1 MINLVKFKKKH
12 IMAQMR
18 NVTKIYPGIIAV
30 DNVTMDFREGEI
42 HGIIGKNG
50 AGKTTLVNIFS
61 GVTAPDEGEIIIK
74 NKIFKKLSRI
84 EAKSQG
90 IDIVTQEPQI
100 VPMNTVFENLY
111 LPDFILKKN
120 GSIDWKKIKMGT
132 IRILKE
138 VGLNIDINIRMN
150 DLSISMQQLL
160 AIIKSFY
167 INNSPII
174 VLDESSASL
183 SEFDREILFNI
194 IRRKKEKKAIIY
206 ISHRTDEILNICDVV
221 TVLRD
226 GKRIKTESVINLD
239 KEKISSLIIGDAK
252 RLDFKINKKDLG
264 STKEQAKE
272 KKILNLENLKFVG
285 KYENINLVVHQGEI
299 VGLAGLRGS
308 GRTEIMKAIAG
319 IDPPY
324 SGKIKING
332 KEVKFVRPDQAHQE
346 KVVYLP
352 EEREREGI
360 IDILSVESNLS
371 ILVLKR
377 LRNKFGMI
385 IKYKEGNLSKKL
397 IKKFEIK
404 CFSQEQ
410 EVKYLSGGNKQKVVL
425 GKIYSD
431 NPILYLLDEPTKGI
445 DISTK
450 MVILK
455 IIKKELTK
463 NAGIV
468 MTSPGLEDLMKI
480 CDKIVIL
487 FEGKIIDVVYQKDF
501 DERKIYLGM
510 QGLIKN
516 YDVTIGGN

>member
-1 MINLVKFKKKH
+1 MVNSDKFKKKR
-12 IMAQMR
+12 ILAQIR
-18 NVTKIYPGIIAV
+18 NLTKVYPGVIAV
-30 DNVTMDFREGEI
+30 DNVYMDFREGEI

-50 AGKTTLVNIFS
+50 AGKTTLVSVFS
-61 GVTAPDEGEIIIK
+61 GIIPPDKGEIIIR

-100 VPMNTVFENLY
+100 IPMNTVFENLY
-111 LPDFILKKN
+111 LPDFILKNN
-120 GSIDWKKIKMGT
+120 GSIDWEKIKMRT
-132 IRILKE
+132 MKILKE
-138 VGLNIDINIRMN
+138 VGLDIDINMRMN

-183 SEFDREILFNI
+183 SEFDREILFSI

-239 KEKISSLIIGDAK
+239 KEKISSLIIGNPK
-252 RLDFKINKKDLG
+252 RLDFKINEKAPDL
-264 STKEQAKE
+264 TKEQAKK
-272 KKILNLENLKFVG
+272 KKILNLVNLKFVG
-285 KYENINLVVHQGEI
+285 KYENISLVVHQGEI

-319 IDPPY
+319 IDPSY
-324 SGKIKING
+324 SGKIEING
-332 KEVKFVRPDQAHQE
+332 KEVKFTKPYQACKE
-346 KVVYLP
+346 RVVYLP

-371 ILVLKR
+371 ILVLKK

-385 IKYKEGNLSKKL
+385 IKYKERNLSEKL

-404 CFSQEQ
+404 CFNPEQ

-450 MVILK
+450 MVILE

-468 MTSPGLEDLMKI
+468 MTTSGLEDLMKI

-487 FEGKIIDVVYQKDF
+487 FEGKIIDEVYKKDF

-510 QGLIKN
+510 QGLVKN
-516 YDVTIGGN
+516 YEVTIGGN